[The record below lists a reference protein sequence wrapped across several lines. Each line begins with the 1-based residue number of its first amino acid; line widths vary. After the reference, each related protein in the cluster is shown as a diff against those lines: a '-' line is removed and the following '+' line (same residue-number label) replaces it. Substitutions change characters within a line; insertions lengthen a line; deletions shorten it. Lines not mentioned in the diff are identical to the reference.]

1 MGFRSGSYATVWNVK
16 QEDGKNF
23 STVELSV
30 SRKDKRTDQYVTD
43 FSSGYVRFIGTAH
56 ERIAGVAP
64 KTKIKLGDVDVSN
77 YYDKEKKRE
86 FVTYKVFSFDITDQ
100 QPVKSQQG
108 SPEVDDDEEPF

>member
-16 QEDGKNF
+16 QEDGKNS

-86 FVTYKVFSFDITDQ
+86 FVTYKVFSFDFTDQ
-100 QPVKSQQG
+100 QPAKSQQE
-108 SPEVDDDEEPF
+108 SSDVDDDEEPF